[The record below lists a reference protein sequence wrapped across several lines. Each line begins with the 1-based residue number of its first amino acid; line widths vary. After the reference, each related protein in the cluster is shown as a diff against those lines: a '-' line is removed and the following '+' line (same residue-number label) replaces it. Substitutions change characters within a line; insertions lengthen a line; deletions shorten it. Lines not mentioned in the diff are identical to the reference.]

1 MLLFLVLVFVV
12 DVNNDEK
19 IEEEDVIM
27 FGKIEDADADA
38 AAADA
43 AACPDDLDLDMSGID
58 DDDEDMSG
66 NWINNVVIFLLISFW
81 NS

>member
-27 FGKIEDADADA
+27 FGKTEDADADA
-38 AAADA
+38 AADAA

-58 DDDEDMSG
+58 EEDMSG

>member
-38 AAADA
+38 ADAA

-58 DDDEDMSG
+58 EEDMSG